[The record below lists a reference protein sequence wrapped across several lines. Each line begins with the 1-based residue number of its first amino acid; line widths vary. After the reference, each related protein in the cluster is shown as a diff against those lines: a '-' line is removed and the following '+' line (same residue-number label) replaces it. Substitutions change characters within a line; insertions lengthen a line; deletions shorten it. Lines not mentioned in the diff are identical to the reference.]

1 MKKFLLSVLVIA
13 LLPLTMGAQLLNAE
27 KATGVLQRYST
38 LKGVESHMMKA
49 PLNMELEANQKIMGH
64 YDTDEVMTGGYLGLT
79 NFPGV
84 IPTAIEITP
93 DELVPFQG
101 GKIVAF
107 RVGLAQSTPVTRVFA
122 APSTEQGIGE
132 FTEWTCNVNAEGWNV
147 IPVDP
152 PYEINLDDNTGLLI
166 GFDYTQTSSN
176 YPVSAV
182 AAGTI
187 SPTYMYLNY
196 NGQTSWYNLGLE
208 QYGNLSLQCIVESD
222 NFPQY
227 VLVMGQMLGN
237 KYFKAGEDLPVRFT
251 VKNGGVN
258 TFKVDSLQF
267 DILID
272 EEKVGEMT
280 NGVEIGTSFV
290 ELQESVSTAGLESG
304 AHKLSVVPVA
314 LNGEEITDG
323 KVLEREFIIYA
334 NSFPRQKH
342 LVEQLTSTY
351 CTYCPLGNSM
361 LSILTQQRNDIIWV
375 GIHGEL
381 NGGKDPYMTNQGDT
395 IMAYLTGGEISYPS
409 AAFDRSTGWEDDVNI
424 VSSIGYYEQYH
435 QQIAG
440 ELGMFFDDIA
450 ETTPTFATIEG
461 TAVYPERLA
470 SDTAVVVIKG
480 ELTPDFNVMMGD
492 DARLTVYI
500 TEDSLVAR
508 QLNQGRWIAGYVHN
522 GVFRQALGTVFGVPL
537 KITGNTYENV
547 FKFVVDDAWNPNK
560 LHAVAFIGRPL
571 FNSMTGEFTDMYVD
585 NAEIFDF
592 QIAMGIEEVTAD
604 DATPV
609 DYYDMM
615 GRRHDSLQPGIN
627 IVKMSDGTAKKVLMK

>member
-38 LKGVESHMMKA
+38 LKGVESRMMKA
-49 PLNMELEANQKIMGH
+49 PLNMELEANQKIIGH

-152 PYEINLDDNTGLLI
+152 PYEINLDDKTGLLI

-314 LNGEEITDG
+314 MNGEEITDG

-342 LVEQLTSTY
+342 LVEQFTSTY

-361 LSILTQQRNDIIWV
+361 LSILTSQRDDIVWV
-375 GIHGEL
+375 GIHGNL
-381 NGGKDPYMTNQGDT
+381 GSGVDPYTTAQGDSAM
-395 IMAYLTGGEISYPS
+395 IYMTGGSVSYPS
-409 AAFDRSTGWEDDVNI
+409 AAFDRSTGWENDMQMIN
-424 VSSIGYYEQYH
+424 SIGYYEEYH
-435 QQIAG
+435 EQIAG
-440 ELGMFFDDIA
+440 ELGMFFDHIA
-450 ETTPTFATIEG
+450 TQNPTFATININPVVDLEARQ
-461 TAVYPERLA
+461 AVITV
-470 SDTAVVVIKG
+470 SG
-480 ELTPDFNVMMGD
+480 EMSPDFDFLMGND
-492 DARLTVYI
+492 NKLTVYL
-500 TEDSLVAR
+500 TEDSIIAR
-508 QLNQGRWIAGYVHN
+508 QLNNGAWINQYMHN
-522 GVFRQALGTVFGVPL
+522 GVFRCALESVQGVDFNKTGDGYSNEFTVTIPEDWNINNL
-537 KITGNTYENV
+537 NV
-547 FKFVVDDAWNPNK
+547 
-560 LHAVAFIGRPL
+560 VAFISRPL
-571 FNSMTGEFTDMYVD
+571 ANGNFTDMAVN
-585 NAEIFDF
+585 NAEAVRLVSHDDS
-592 QIAMGIEEVTAD
+592 IEEVLSD
-604 DATPV
+604 GDAVPV
-609 DYYDMM
+609 EYYDIM
-615 GRRHDSLQPGIN
+615 GRQIEGPRHGIN
-627 IVKMSDGTAKKVLMK
+627 IVKMSNGTAKKVLVR